1 MGIFRSAA
9 CFFWCFLALAGT
21 AAASSISSEAV
32 AWRTL
37 EEGLALARPTVT
49 FLPAPRSGAN
59 PENADAV
66 PQGSLPAPPPG
77 LMTVTATVVCIDPKQ
92 FSFSLYMASE
102 SGSKNLMEI
111 GESEGFAAAINAGMF
126 LPDGLTSTGFLR
138 SATHTNNARIAGNFG
153 AFFVAEPNDAKLPR
167 ARLLDKNTED
177 WQTALNAYSIVM
189 QNYRMT
195 TPGGTIIW
203 KQAERSHSIAAL
215 GQDRDGNILFI
226 LCSNPVPAA
235 DFMRAL
241 LRLPLGLGSVMY
253 LEGGSEAALLVN
265 AGDVKIVESG
275 PHVRK
280 LWGAGLSLPNVLGVK
295 RRVRAPGKTHDSALP

>member
-9 CFFWCFLALAGT
+9 FFFWCFLALAGT
-21 AAASSISSEAV
+21 AAASSISGEAV

-49 FLPAPRSGAN
+49 FLPAPRPGPD
-59 PENADAV
+59 PENGDAV
-66 PQGSLPAPPPG
+66 PEGSLPAPPPPG
-77 LMTVTATVVCIDPKQ
+77 LMTATATVLRIDPKQ

-102 SGSKNLMEI
+102 SGSKTLTEI
-111 GESEGFAAAINAGMF
+111 GESEGFAAAVNAGMY
-126 LPDGLTSTGFLR
+126 LPDGLTHTGYLR

-153 AFFVAEPNDAKLPR
+153 VFFVAEPGDANLPR
-167 ARLLDKNTED
+167 ARLLDKDTED
-177 WQTALNAYSIVM
+177 WQSALNAYSVVI

-195 TPGGTIIW
+195 TPGGTVIW
-203 KQAERSHSIAAL
+203 KQAERSHSVAAL

-226 LCSNPVPAA
+226 LCPNPVPAA
-235 DFMRAL
+235 DFMKAL

-253 LEGGSEAALLVN
+253 LEGGSEAALLIN
-265 AGDVKIVESG
+265 AGDVKDVESG

-280 LWGAGLSLPNVLGVK
+280 LWGASLSLPNVLGVK
-295 RRVRAPGKTHDSALP
+295 RRVK